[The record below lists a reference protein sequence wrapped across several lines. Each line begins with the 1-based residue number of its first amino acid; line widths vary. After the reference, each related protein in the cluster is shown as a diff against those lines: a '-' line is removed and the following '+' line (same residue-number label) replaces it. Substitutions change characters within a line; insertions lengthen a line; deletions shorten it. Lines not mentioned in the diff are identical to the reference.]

1 MATDILIIGL
11 RFVGASLGLAI
22 AQSEWDA
29 KLTGYDPNG
38 GAARQARKI
47 GAVSRLV
54 FRTDSAAARADMILL
69 CSPADSVRQHLE
81 SLVPQLKPEAVVID
95 TSPLKGDIVRLAGEL
110 LVERRAYVGAIP
122 ILSPKQLY
130 TAGSGDPP
138 PEPDAFRG
146 GLMAMVVPPQTRE
159 SAVDLA
165 LVLAHVIGA
174 SPFFIDPVEVDV
186 VNAVADGL
194 PAMLG
199 AALMKVAVGTP
210 SWHEIRRMAGRQFA
224 QATAAA
230 APFDPGALA
239 NQLHLNRHLL
249 LLKLDALLVEL
260 QCLRQALIEESPE
273 GLQASLSESAEHI
286 RHWQEARQRSDWA
299 AEELGGRPDI
309 PDVTLLDRLMG
320 FKPFKGKSQR

>member
-11 RFVGASLGLAI
+11 HFVGASLGMAI

-38 GAARQARKI
+38 GVARQARKD
-47 GAVSRLV
+47 GAVGRLV
-54 FRTDSAAARADMILL
+54 FRTDGAAAKADIILL

-95 TSPLKGDIVRLAGEL
+95 TSPLKADIVRLAGEL
-110 LVERRAYVGAIP
+110 LSERKAYVGAIP
-122 ILSPKQLY
+122 ILSPTQLY
-130 TAGSGDPP
+130 TGGAGDPP
-138 PEPDAFRG
+138 PGPDVFRG
-146 GLMAMVVPPQTRE
+146 GLMAMVVPPQTHG

-186 VNAVADGL
+186 VSAVAEGL

-239 NQLHLNRHLL
+239 NQLHLNRRLVL
-249 LLKLDALLVEL
+249 SKLDALLAEL
-260 QCLRQALIEESPE
+260 QSLRQALAEDTPD
-273 GLQASLSESAEHI
+273 GLQASLSQSAEHI
-286 RHWQEARQRSDWA
+286 RQWQAARQRADWA
-299 AEELGGRPDI
+299 AEELGARPDI
-309 PDVTLLDRLMG
+309 PDVTLLDRIMG
-320 FKPFKGKSQR
+320 FKPFKRKS